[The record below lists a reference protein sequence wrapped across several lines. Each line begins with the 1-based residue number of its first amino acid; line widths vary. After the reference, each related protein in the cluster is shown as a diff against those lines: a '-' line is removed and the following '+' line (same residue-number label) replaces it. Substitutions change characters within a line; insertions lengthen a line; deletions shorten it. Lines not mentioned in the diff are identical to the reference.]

1 MKNKK
6 ILLALVLVAIV
17 GVVGGTYAYFT
28 STATVNNEF
37 KTGTYATSVTEEFT
51 SPTNWKP
58 GDVTTKKVNVTNKG
72 TVDVA
77 ARASY
82 TESWTASDGTKL
94 DLTRDNEAVA
104 QFTIGSDWELAK
116 DGYYYYNDILGTDD
130 VSTDFISSVTFNP
143 NFKLEEG
150 KDIKCTKVE
159 EEGKTTIDCE
169 NLTSGYAGA
178 TYRLNITIETIQAD
192 QKWDYTKVY
201 AVGEEITIAEEAFN
215 VVKDNGDTVTL
226 LAAYNLGED
235 YRQSETNNYVGF
247 SNDKGWNFRPGP
259 KEIDIQ
265 LYDGSSKT
273 YVNNYVT
280 YLKEITGDNNLSA
293 TLITLS
299 QLKEL
304 GCTIND
310 DYSYTKGLTCAN
322 SEHSAWLV
330 NEQGWWTRSAT
341 SVNANLIWLVED
353 GGDFLVFSYSHECGV
368 RPLITISKDALSNL

>member
-6 ILLALVLVAIV
+6 MLVALALVAIV
-17 GVVGGTYAYFT
+17 GVISATYAYFT
-28 STATVNNEF
+28 STATLNNEF

-82 TESWTASDGTKL
+82 TESWTAADGTKL

-104 QFTIGSDWELAK
+104 QFTIGEDWVQ
-116 DGYYYYNDILGTDD
+116 DGDYYYYNSILSTDD

-143 NFKLEEG
+143 DFKLEEG

-159 EEGKTTIDCE
+159 EEGKTTINCE

-178 TYRLNITIETIQAD
+178 TYRLDITIETIQAD
-192 QKWDYTKVY
+192 QAWDYTKVY
-201 AVGEEITIAEEAFN
+201 AVGEEVTIAEEAFN

-226 LAAYNLGED
+226 LAAYNLGDD
-235 YRQSETNNYVGF
+235 YRQTSVQNNE
-247 SNDKGWNFRPGP
+247 NLADKSGWEYNPGP
-259 KEIDIQ
+259 NEIDIQ

-330 NEQGWWTRSAT
+330 NEQGWWTRSVT
-341 SVNANLIWLVED
+341 SVNNADWVWLVED
-353 GGDFLVFSYSHECGV
+353 NGDFLLFPYNYRCGV
-368 RPLITISKDALSNL
+368 RPVITISKEALKNL